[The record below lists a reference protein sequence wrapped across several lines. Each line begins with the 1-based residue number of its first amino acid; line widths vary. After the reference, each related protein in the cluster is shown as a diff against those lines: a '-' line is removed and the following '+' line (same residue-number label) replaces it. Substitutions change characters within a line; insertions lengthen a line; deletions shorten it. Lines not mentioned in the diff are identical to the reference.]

1 VDWSTSICMVVFVK
15 SAPSNCK
22 VVLVITRRSWLHQVK
37 SHNPSATSQLVF
49 VCEDGVSFEHTHY
62 TSSVAMKKCAS
73 LGGIVVA
80 TGGDVKEGFG
90 LSLGI
95 SRLSGALLFLVKE

>member
-1 VDWSTSICMVVFVK
+1 MVVFVK
-15 SAPSNCK
+15 LAPSNCK
-22 VVLVITRRSWLHQVK
+22 VVLSISRRSRIHQVK

-49 VCEDGVSFEHTHY
+49 ICEDGVSFEHTHH
-62 TSSVAMKKCAS
+62 TISTAMKKCAS
-73 LGGIVVA
+73 LGRIATA

-95 SRLSGALLFLVKE
+95 SWLSGVLLFLVE